1 MSNEKFIASSAE
13 TMERFDPA
21 GAAVGFS
28 AYDGIAVASGDSVKK
43 YHRVD
48 SVAHFVALTGRPV
61 EEWSWEEMP
70 KLLNF
75 VGMVERVINSPML
88 YSRELIQDMI
98 SPYPE
103 NPIERII
110 NWATD
115 IGYVWMIPEEW
126 TSKE

>member
-1 MSNEKFIASSAE
+1 MNNEKIIASSAE
-13 TMERFDPA
+13 TMERFDPV

-28 AYDGIAVASGDSVKK
+28 AYDGIAVVSRGSVKK
-43 YHRVD
+43 YCRVD

-61 EEWSWEEMP
+61 EEWPWEEMP
-70 KLLNF
+70 KFLNF
-75 VGMVERVINSPML
+75 VGSVEHVINSPML
-88 YSRELIQDMI
+88 YSRELIEDMI

-110 NWATD
+110 SWAGD

-126 TSKE
+126 TEA